1 MTQHRRR
8 RGGQVLV
15 DQLLAQG
22 VERLT
27 CVPGE
32 SYLAV
37 LDALHDGGIDVLT
50 CRNEGG
56 AAMMAEAYGKL
67 TGRPGICFVTRGPG
81 ATNASHGVHIAAQ
94 DSTPMILFIGQVARD
109 MREREAFQEVDY
121 KLFFAGMAKWVV
133 EVDNAARFPELIAR
147 AFRVAM
153 QGRPGPVVVS
163 LPEDML
169 LDEVEVGDAP
179 RVEPAEIWPAPAQ
192 MAELQRLLEEAH
204 RPLAIL
210 GGSRWTETARAELA
224 AWSERWALPVA
235 TSFRRAPLFPA
246 DHPNYAGDVG
256 IGPNPKLAARVREA
270 DLLLLI
276 GGRMSEM
283 PSSSYTLLDIPV
295 PAQRLVHVHPG
306 AEELGRVYVP
316 TLAIQASP
324 VAFCAGL
331 REMSPART
339 PSWHNEAAAAHAT
352 YLDWSERPTQLPGA
366 FQYGE
371 AMVWLR
377 DRLPPDAV
385 ICNGAGNFSIW
396 IHRYYRFRGFG
407 SQLAPTSGS
416 MGYGVP
422 AAVMAKRQ
430 LPDRIAVA
438 FAGDGD
444 FMMNGQELA
453 TAVQYD
459 CPVIVIVL
467 DNGMYG
473 TIRMHQEREFPGRVV
488 ATELKNPD
496 FAVLA
501 QAFGGHGERVERTE
515 EFAPAFERALASGRP
530 AILHCIVDPQALTPA
545 ATLDTIRER
554 AMAKAESLSLPRL

>member
-8 RGGQVLV
+8 TGGQVLV
-15 DQLLAQG
+15 DQLLVQG

-37 LDALHDGGIDVLT
+37 LDALHDAGIDVMI

-121 KLFFAGMAKWVV
+121 KQFFGGMAKWVV

-179 RVEPAEIWPAPAQ
+179 RVEPADIWPAPAQ
-192 MAELQRLLEEAH
+192 MAELQRLLEEAR
-204 RPLAIL
+204 RPLVIL
-210 GGSRWTETARAELA
+210 GGSRWTEAARAELV

-256 IGPNPKLAARVREA
+256 IGPNPKLAARVKEA

-295 PAQRLVHVHPG
+295 PAQRIVHVHPG
-306 AEELGRVYVP
+306 AEELGRVYAP

-324 VAFCAGL
+324 APSARPCA
-331 REMSPART
+331 T
-339 PSWHNEAAAAHAT
+339 
-352 YLDWSERPTQLPGA
+352 
-366 FQYGE
+366 
-371 AMVWLR
+371 
-377 DRLPPDAV
+377 
-385 ICNGAGNFSIW
+385 
-396 IHRYYRFRGFG
+396 
-407 SQLAPTSGS
+407 
-416 MGYGVP
+416 
-422 AAVMAKRQ
+422 
-430 LPDRIAVA
+430 
-438 FAGDGD
+438 
-444 FMMNGQELA
+444 
-453 TAVQYD
+453 
-459 CPVIVIVL
+459 
-467 DNGMYG
+467 
-473 TIRMHQEREFPGRVV
+473 
-488 ATELKNPD
+488 
-496 FAVLA
+496 
-501 QAFGGHGERVERTE
+501 
-515 EFAPAFERALASGRP
+515 
-530 AILHCIVDPQALTPA
+530 
-545 ATLDTIRER
+545 
-554 AMAKAESLSLPRL
+554 

>member
-8 RGGQVLV
+8 TGGQVLV

-37 LDALHDGGIDVLT
+37 LDALHDSGIDVMI

-56 AAMMAEAYGKL
+56 AAIMAEAQGKL

-121 KLFFAGMAKWVV
+121 KQFFGGMAKWVV
-133 EVDNAARFPELIAR
+133 EVDQAARLPELIAR
-147 AFRVAM
+147 AFRTAM
-153 QGRPGPVVVS
+153 QGRPGPVVVA

-179 RVEPAEIWPAPAQ
+179 RVEPVETWPAPAQ
-192 MAELQRLLEEAH
+192 MAELQRLLEGAR

-210 GGSRWTETARAELA
+210 GGSRWTEAARAELI
-224 AWSERWALPVA
+224 AWSERWSLPVA
-235 TSFRRAPLFPA
+235 TSFRRTPLFPA

-256 IGPNPKLAARVREA
+256 IGPNPKLAARVKEA

-306 AEELGRVYVP
+306 VEELGRVYVP
-316 TLAIQASP
+316 TLAIHASP
-324 VAFCAGL
+324 GAFCAAL
-331 REMSPART
+331 RAMSPTRP
-339 PSWHNEAAAAHAT
+339 PSWHEEATAAHAA
-352 YLDWSERPTQLPGA
+352 YRDWSERPAQLPGA

-377 DRLPPDAV
+377 ERLPPDAV
-385 ICNGAGNFSIW
+385 ICSGAGNFSIW

-430 LPDRIAVA
+430 QPGRIAVA
-438 FAGDGD
+438 LAGDGD
-444 FMMNGQELA
+444 FMMNGQEFA

-459 CPVIVIVL
+459 CPIVVVVL

-488 ATELKNPD
+488 ATGLKNPD
-496 FAVLA
+496 FAA
-501 QAFGGHGERVERTE
+501 MARAFGGHGERVERTE
-515 EFAPAFERALASGRP
+515 EFAPAFERALASGLP
-530 AILHCIVDPQALTPA
+530 AILHCIIDPQALTPA

-554 AMAKAESLSLPRL
+554 ALAKRGNEA

>member
-246 DHPNYAGDVG
+246 DHPTYAGDLG

-339 PSWHNEAAAAHAT
+339 PSWHNEAATAHAD
-352 YLDWSERPTQLPGA
+352 LSRLVGA
-366 FQYGE
+366 PE
-371 AMVWLR
+371 PASR
-377 DRLPPDAV
+377 
-385 ICNGAGNFSIW
+385 
-396 IHRYYRFRGFG
+396 
-407 SQLAPTSGS
+407 
-416 MGYGVP
+416 GVP
-422 AAVMAKRQ
+422 VWRGHGLAAGPPTARCGDLQRGRQ
-430 LPDRIAVA
+430 L
-438 FAGDGD
+438 
-444 FMMNGQELA
+444 
-453 TAVQYD
+453 
-459 CPVIVIVL
+459 L
-467 DNGMYG
+467 D
-473 TIRMHQEREFPGRVV
+473 
-488 ATELKNPD
+488 
-496 FAVLA
+496 
-501 QAFGGHGERVERTE
+501 
-515 EFAPAFERALASGRP
+515 
-530 AILHCIVDPQALTPA
+530 
-545 ATLDTIRER
+545 LD
-554 AMAKAESLSLPRL
+554 SPLLSLPRLWQPACTDQRLHGLRRAGGGHGEAAATPTGSRSPSRATATS

>member
-1 MTQHRRR
+1 MEEVNDAAPAQDRRTGS
-8 RGGQVLV
+8 GGST
-15 DQLLAQG
+15 LAQG

-37 LDALHDGGIDVLT
+37 LDALHDGGIDVMT

-121 KLFFAGMAKWVV
+121 KQFFGGMAKWVV

-179 RVEPAEIWPAPAQ
+179 RVEPADIWPAPAQ
-192 MAELQRLLEEAH
+192 MAELQRLLEEAR

-210 GGSRWTETARAELA
+210 GGSRWTEAARAELV

-256 IGPNPKLAARVREA
+256 IGPEPEARGTGQGGRSASPHRRPHVGDALILLHAARHPCAGAAPGACASGSGGAGPGVRA
-270 DLLLLI
+270 HA
-276 GGRMSEM
+276 R
-283 PSSSYTLLDIPV
+283 
-295 PAQRLVHVHPG
+295 HPG
-306 AEELGRVYVP
+306 
-316 TLAIQASP
+316 LA
-324 VAFCAGL
+324 
-331 REMSPART
+331 
-339 PSWHNEAAAAHAT
+339 
-352 YLDWSERPTQLPGA
+352 
-366 FQYGE
+366 
-371 AMVWLR
+371 
-377 DRLPPDAV
+377 RLPSARA
-385 ICNGAGNFSIW
+385 C
-396 IHRYYRFRGFG
+396 
-407 SQLAPTSGS
+407 
-416 MGYGVP
+416 
-422 AAVMAKRQ
+422 
-430 LPDRIAVA
+430 
-438 FAGDGD
+438 
-444 FMMNGQELA
+444 A
-453 TAVQYD
+453 T
-459 CPVIVIVL
+459 
-467 DNGMYG
+467 
-473 TIRMHQEREFPGRVV
+473 
-488 ATELKNPD
+488 
-496 FAVLA
+496 
-501 QAFGGHGERVERTE
+501 
-515 EFAPAFERALASGRP
+515 
-530 AILHCIVDPQALTPA
+530 
-545 ATLDTIRER
+545 
-554 AMAKAESLSLPRL
+554 